1 MHKRLW
7 LKRAAG
13 PEAADP
19 FLAKA
24 LDPNGSV
31 LSVSDVVAESEKYIH
46 FKLSEK
52 YTLQDQKNTIIRSR
66 EICFAESDQRNILST
81 VREIHFTESEKY
93 TLRN

>member
-7 LKRAAG
+7 LKRAGG

-31 LSVSDVVAESEKYIH
+31 LSVSDVVAESEKY
-46 FKLSEK
+46 
-52 YTLQDQKNTIIRSR
+52 TLQDQKNTIIRSR
-66 EICFAESDQRNILST
+66 EIYFAESDQRNILSK
-81 VREIHFTESEKY
+81 SEKY
-93 TLRN
+93 TLQNQRNTL

>member
-1 MHKRLW
+1 MLRLSS
-7 LKRAAG
+7 
-13 PEAADP
+13 
-19 FLAKA
+19 

-66 EICFAESDQRNILST
+66 EIYFAESDQRNILSK
-81 VREIHFTESEKY
+81 SEKY
-93 TLRN
+93 TLQNQRNTL

>member
-52 YTLQDQKNTIIRSR
+52 YNYRK
-66 EICFAESDQRNILST
+66 QRNIFCRIRSEKYT
-81 VREIHFTESEKY
+81 FKVREIHFTESEKY

>member
-7 LKRAAG
+7 LKRAGG

-31 LSVSDVVAESEKYIH
+31 LSVSDVVAE

-66 EICFAESDQRNILST
+66 EIYFAESDQRNILSK
-81 VREIHFTESEKY
+81 SEKY
-93 TLRN
+93 TLQNQRNTL